1 MTSEEQ
7 TDAAVEAISRLTGLA
22 ANLPPQSKLSDI
34 GIERGLMAVLPRVID
49 DVLRER
55 GVAVDTSKLQFSRS
69 ATVQKVITEIGKL
82 KPAKV
87 QLTRRSL
94 ANPVVQQIIRDVI
107 GVVARYKGVDARLVA
122 LPDLLTRWR
131 YDLADRR
138 NLAQILNLYYYN
150 VRRMVMSP
158 WIAPFETA
166 PASTTVGMVASI
178 VVAHRPTPMPGGFAQ
193 LPWGKHPAH
202 FRRVSSLPGSGK
214 RRRDQRKTTN
224 RRRTR

>member
-107 GVVARYKGVDARLVA
+107 GVVAR
-122 LPDLLTRWR
+122 
-131 YDLADRR
+131 
-138 NLAQILNLYYYN
+138 
-150 VRRMVMSP
+150 
-158 WIAPFETA
+158 
-166 PASTTVGMVASI
+166 
-178 VVAHRPTPMPGGFAQ
+178 
-193 LPWGKHPAH
+193 
-202 FRRVSSLPGSGK
+202 
-214 RRRDQRKTTN
+214 
-224 RRRTR
+224 